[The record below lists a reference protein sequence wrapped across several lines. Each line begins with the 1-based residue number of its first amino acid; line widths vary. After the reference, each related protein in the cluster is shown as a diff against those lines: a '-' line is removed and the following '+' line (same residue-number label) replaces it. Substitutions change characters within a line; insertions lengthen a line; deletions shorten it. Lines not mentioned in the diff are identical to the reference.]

1 MAVERR
7 KIRVQLL
14 TSNGIARHLDQ
25 AMPNTQP
32 TISLPRI
39 DWSQH
44 QAGADPYL
52 IWAEITDFRG
62 FNVDDA
68 KFQVT
73 VETPTNAAPW
83 AWPPVPPVGPPS
95 ILDDQTRVCSTGNE
109 VTWSGTVD
117 ASTLLGLIQKPW
129 KLALNVP
136 RIAVDALVGA
146 PGSAPVAS
154 LTGNVIAV
162 IDYGCPFVHQQFLT
176 GHGSSRRSRVR
187 YLWDQNLTPTADPQ
201 YWAVPDGFPYG
212 REITSGLGGNF
223 VDGIDALL
231 NASPP
236 LRDEDAIYNEAD
248 YSAVAEPKVHGAHV
262 LDLAAGDVNP
272 VTGSRDAASEANI
285 IFVQLPRDTI
295 SDSSGGSITKYVLDA
310 LVYIFNRATDAKN
323 LVINLSYG
331 SCAGPHDGSSMLE
344 RAMDTLIAN
353 QRESY
358 PRRNLEVVLPAGNH
372 FLAQGHR
379 RAILDVSN
387 NRYVDLQWQ
396 VMPDDATD
404 TFLELWYEPTKDC
417 DVSITVTPPNGQ
429 PACNIRAGQTAH
441 VVDCSGKVFGLV
453 VHSDN
458 VPTGRGNMVLI
469 AVRPTHPDVEKA
481 FPAPTR
487 LDANG
492 ATVPPTSMTTAP
504 HGVWVIQLSSKTDI
518 EVNAWVERD
527 DPVTPG
533 TGTQQAYFVPN
544 RVRTDAKDDD
554 QPNDWITRR
563 TTGNSIANGKNVT
576 VVGACFHDANP
587 ANIHSQPVPSDYSAA
602 GPCLNATRERGWP
615 DTVLPADESADI
627 PGILAAGT
635 RSGLQV
641 RMNGGSVAAP
651 QMARHFVNA
660 WAAGNSVQ
668 FVKAVH
674 PKPLTLTD
682 LRVGAPFVVH

>member
-1 MAVERR
+1 ME
-7 KIRVQLL
+7 
-14 TSNGIARHLDQ
+14 
-25 AMPNTQP
+25 
-32 TISLPRI
+32 
-39 DWSQH
+39 
-44 QAGADPYL
+44 
-52 IWAEITDFRG
+52 
-62 FNVDDA
+62 DA

-73 VETPTNAAPW
+73 VETPANAAPW
-83 AWPPVPPVGPPS
+83 VWPPVPPVGLPS
-95 ILDDQTRVCSTGNE
+95 ILDDQTLVCNTGNE

-136 RIAVDALVGA
+136 RIPRGAAVGA
-146 PGSAPVAS
+146 TGSAPVVS

-162 IDYGCPFVHQQFLT
+162 IDYGCPFAHQQFLL
-176 GHGSSRRSRVR
+176 GNESSRGSRVR
-187 YLWDQNLTPTADPQ
+187 YLWDQNLTPTANPP
-201 YWAVPDGFPYG
+201 YWLRPGEFPYG
-212 REITSGLGGNF
+212 REITSGLSGDFAN
-223 VDGIDALL
+223 GIDVLL
-231 NASPP
+231 SAQPP
-236 LRDEDAIYNEAD
+236 LRDEDAIYNEAN

-262 LDLAAGDVNP
+262 LDLAAGNVNP
-272 VTGSRDAASEANI
+272 VTGLRDAASEANI

-295 SDSSGGSITKYVLDA
+295 SDASGGSMTKYVLDA
-310 LVYIFNRATDAKN
+310 LVYIFNRATEAEN

-344 RAMDTLIAN
+344 RAMDTLIAD
-353 QRESY
+353 QRKRY
-358 PRRNLEVVLPAGNH
+358 PGRNLEVVLPAGNH

-379 RAILDVSN
+379 RTVLNPSN
-387 NRYVDLQWQ
+387 SRSAELQWQ

-404 TFLELWYEPTKDC
+404 TFLELWYEPTDDC
-417 DVSITVTPPNGQ
+417 DVSITVVPPDGM
-429 PACNIRAGQTAH
+429 PACNIRAGGTKSVMDSNGAM
-441 VVDCSGKVFGLV
+441 FGLV
-453 VHSDN
+453 VHANN
-458 VPTGRGNMVLI
+458 VPAGRGNMVLI

-487 LDANG
+487 LDTNG
-492 ATVPPTSMTTAP
+492 VTVPPTRMTTAP
-504 HGVWVIQLSSKTDI
+504 HGVWIVQLSSKTNI

-527 DPVTPG
+527 DPVNPG
-533 TGTQQAYFVPN
+533 TGPQQAYFVPN
-544 RVRTDAKDDD
+544 RARTDAKDDD
-554 QPNDWITRR
+554 QPHDWISRR

-576 VVGACFHDANP
+576 VVGACFQNTNP
-587 ANIHSQPVPSDYSAA
+587 ADVHSQPVPSDYSAA
-602 GPCLNATRERGWP
+602 GPCLNPSRERGWP
-615 DTVLPADESADI
+615 DTVLPADESADM

-660 WAAGNSVQ
+660 WAAGKSVQ